1 MSYANAAFGSA
12 TNSDAALPFSVAL
25 GWLVIPYSEERELQ
39 YVLVSTKPSDLG
51 TVADSRAL
59 EASEARRAL
68 SGFFLFGLL
77 MSSLGA
83 LLPVWG
89 FHLESNFITAGNYF
103 LSLSAGLL
111 LAVRV
116 GPLVLR
122 ERGIVFAMVVSSALA
137 CGAFLLLAFISLSA
151 WPAWRALGLL
161 CIGFSAGL
169 LNQAVFHAISPLYE
183 HDRAATITFA
193 GTLYGLGCML
203 TALLI
208 AGTYTVYTT
217 TSVLILL
224 AAIPGFYIGIYARAK
239 FSREP
244 VLRQVPLR
252 DVVNDFKNPGAV
264 LFSLL
269 LFFQFGNEWSVA
281 GWLPLF
287 LIRRLG
293 ISPQGALFMLAL
305 YWGALL
311 VGRVVAQLLLKR
323 VSHGLMLAVS
333 IVMALFGCILLSY
346 TTNRFG
352 ATTAILFIG
361 CGFAS
366 IYPLV
371 VEKIGH
377 RFTYYHPGFYNGI
390 FSFAFTGGLL
400 APCLIG
406 YLAQLWEIR
415 IAMVIPLL
423 GTMLVLLLFLLIL
436 LESKLSGEPIVKR
449 ARA

>member
-1 MSYANAAFGSA
+1 
-12 TNSDAALPFSVAL
+12 
-25 GWLVIPYSEERELQ
+25 
-39 YVLVSTKPSDLG
+39 
-51 TVADSRAL
+51 
-59 EASEARRAL
+59 
-68 SGFFLFGLL
+68 

-89 FHLESNFITAGNYF
+89 YHLESHFIAVANYF
-103 LSLSAGLL
+103 LSLNVGLL
-111 LAVRV
+111 LAVWV
-116 GPLVLR
+116 GPIVLR
-122 ERGIVFAMVVSSALA
+122 RRGMAFAMVFASALA
-137 CGAFLLLAFISLSA
+137 CGAFLILAVASA
-151 WPAWRALGLL
+151 PTWPLWRALGLI

-183 HDRAATITFA
+183 HDRAATVTFA

-203 TALLI
+203 TALLF
-208 AGTYTVYTT
+208 ASTYNVYTT
-217 TSVLILL
+217 ASVLVLL
-224 AAIPGFYIGIYARAK
+224 AAIPGFYIGIYSKAT

-244 VLRQVPLR
+244 VLRQAPLR
-252 DVVNDFKNPGAV
+252 DVVRDFKNPGAV

-305 YWGALL
+305 YWAALL
-311 VGRVVAQLLLKR
+311 VGRVASQLLLKR
-323 VSHGLMLAVS
+323 VRHGYMLVVS
-333 IVMALFGCILLSY
+333 IVLALFGCILLSY

-352 ATTAILFIG
+352 ANTGILFIG

-390 FSFAFTGGLL
+390 FSFAFTGALL

-406 YLAQLWEIR
+406 YLAQFWEIR
-415 IAMVIPLL
+415 VAMVIPLL
-423 GTMLVLLLFLLIL
+423 GTIIVLLLFVLIL
-436 LESKLSGEPIVKR
+436 IESKLSGEPKVKR